1 VPQLAL
7 LIAQLGVVL
16 VAARLAGWLF
26 RRINQPQV
34 VGEMVAGIML
44 GPSLLGW
51 VAPGV
56 SEALFPPQS
65 LGFLNSLSQ
74 IGLLIFMFLVGVELN
89 PRLLRS
95 AGRTA
100 LITSHAGIVVPFL
113 LGAALAPALHQRFA
127 EDGVG
132 LTGFALFMGTAM
144 SVTAFPVLARILH
157 ERGLLQTR
165 VGVVAIACAAVG
177 DATAWCILAAVV
189 VLTRAGGDSGTGL
202 PLWAMLAGAG
212 GYVVA
217 MLLGVR
223 RILKRLG
230 TAYHRRGQ
238 LTQDMLTLVLLLA
251 LASALIT
258 EWLGLHALFGAFLA
272 GIVLPKDQAFVEAL
286 TAKLTDLTVVLF
298 LPLFFAFTGLRTTF
312 ELVSGGTLWLYGGLV
327 ILVAVVGKVGGS
339 TLAARFTGMDWRR
352 AGTVGVLM
360 NTRGLMELVILNVGL
375 DLGLLSP
382 PLFAIMVLM
391 AVVTTLM
398 TSPLLEWIYP
408 ARLIHAE
415 LHDAGAQPRPR
426 RAEAA
431 HMKGIAAQSE
441 R

>member
-1 VPQLAL
+1 MPQLAL

-177 DATAWCILAAVV
+177 DATAWCI
-189 VLTRAGGDSGTGL
+189 
-202 PLWAMLAGAG
+202 
-212 GYVVA
+212 
-217 MLLGVR
+217 
-223 RILKRLG
+223 
-230 TAYHRRGQ
+230 
-238 LTQDMLTLVLLLA
+238 
-251 LASALIT
+251 
-258 EWLGLHALFGAFLA
+258 
-272 GIVLPKDQAFVEAL
+272 
-286 TAKLTDLTVVLF
+286 
-298 LPLFFAFTGLRTTF
+298 
-312 ELVSGGTLWLYGGLV
+312 
-327 ILVAVVGKVGGS
+327 
-339 TLAARFTGMDWRR
+339 
-352 AGTVGVLM
+352 
-360 NTRGLMELVILNVGL
+360 
-375 DLGLLSP
+375 
-382 PLFAIMVLM
+382 
-391 AVVTTLM
+391 
-398 TSPLLEWIYP
+398 
-408 ARLIHAE
+408 
-415 LHDAGAQPRPR
+415 
-426 RAEAA
+426 
-431 HMKGIAAQSE
+431 
-441 R
+441 